1 MKIRLKDLAEEL
13 GLSIAAV
20 SMSLNN
26 KKGVSEE
33 TRDKVIEAAVAKG
46 YKIKETTIELP
57 TNPEAKRYIKLLRVQ
72 KHGLVAIDTAFF
84 SSLIEGIENE
94 CRKNNYELLVSNCK
108 LKNLESEWIEA
119 EFENNISGMFILATE
134 LGQDDVKVFD
144 SITKP
149 FVMLDSYFP
158 GKEWDF
164 VLMNN
169 HSAFHQSVEYLKAN
183 GHTSIGYIKSST
195 AINNFNERFSGYLEA
210 LNRFGLQYDADLTV
224 GLEPTLD
231 GAYRDMN
238 TLLKEG
244 KLTKMPTAYIA
255 DNDLIAV
262 GAMNALKDNGYGIP
276 EDVSIIGFDDMP
288 YAQVVS
294 PKLTTNHVFKN
305 EIGKEAV
312 RLLLYRLSHDNK
324 VSQKRE
330 INTKL
335 VIRDSVK
342 ML

>member
-1 MKIRLKDLAEEL
+1 MKIRLKDLADEL

-26 KKGVSEE
+26 KKGVSDE
-33 TRDKVIEAAVAKG
+33 TRDRVIEAAVAKG
-46 YKIKETTIELP
+46 YKIKEVVTEYQSSTES
-57 TNPEAKRYIKLLRVQ
+57 KQYIKLLRIQ

-84 SSLIEGIENE
+84 SRLIEGIEKE

-108 LKNLESEWIEA
+108 LKNIEAEWIEG

-134 LGQDDVKVFD
+134 LEHEDVKIFD

-149 FVMLDSYFP
+149 FVILDSYFP

-169 HSAFHQSVEYLKAN
+169 HSAFYESVEYLKGN
-183 GHTSIGYIKSST
+183 GHTEIGYIKSST
-195 AINNFNERFSGYLEA
+195 PINNFNERFSGYLEA
-210 LNRFGLQYDADLTV
+210 LNRFDLKYDSDFTV
-224 GLEPTLD
+224 ELEPTLE

-244 KLTKMPTAYIA
+244 KLSKMPTAYIA

-262 GAMNALKDNGYGIP
+262 GAMDALKENGYSIP
-276 EDVSIIGFDDMP
+276 EDISIIGFDDMP

-294 PKLTTNHVFKN
+294 PKLTTNHVFKS
-305 EIGKEAV
+305 EIGREAFN
-312 RLLLYRLSHDNK
+312 LLLDRMSKKNK

-335 VIRDSVK
+335 VLRDSVK
-342 ML
+342 SL